1 MKVGGI
7 GGAGPRRPERTR
19 RGGDDG
25 AFGKRLASLLD
36 SSPAQAAGP
45 AEGAAESG
53 PVSGLDALLAVQAAG
68 QTGDAPSR
76 EANRRLLDRGEA
88 LLDNLETLR
97 HGLLTGAIPKER
109 LADLARL
116 VRQRRGAGGDPRIG
130 ALLDEIELRVE
141 VELAKLTREL
151 ERSRHA

>member
-7 GGAGPRRPERTR
+7 GSGQGPRRPEKSR
-19 RGGDDG
+19 RSGDDG
-25 AFGKRLASLLD
+25 AFGKRLSSLLD
-36 SSPAQAAGP
+36 TPAGGEAP
-45 AEGAAESG
+45 IEEAAEAG

-68 QTGDAPSR
+68 QAGDPPSR
-76 EANRRLLDRGEA
+76 EASRRLIDRGEA
-88 LLDNLETLR
+88 LLDHLETLR

-116 VRQRRGAGGDPRIG
+116 VRQRRGAGGDPRIA

-151 ERSRHA
+151 DRRKHA